1 MISRVE
7 RTAFGEWWWTVDRML
22 LAALFGLMIAGLVL
36 SLAASP
42 AVAHRIG
49 VDTFHFVNRQ
59 VIFLIPAVGV
69 LLFTSFF
76 SPRWIRR
83 LALVAFVGALAMVIA
98 TLFVGAEIKGARR
111 WLNFGGIGLQPSEF
125 LKPAFVVLAAWL
137 FAESAKRPDMPANM
151 LAIGLLVITVTPL
164 VMQPDVGQ
172 TSLIVAVWAALFFM
186 AGMRWIW
193 VFGLA
198 GVGAVGLL
206 GAYYTFGHV
215 RKRID
220 KFLEPGTAD
229 TFQVDVAI
237 DAFQQGGWFGK
248 GPGEG
253 TVKRIIPD
261 SHTDFIFA
269 VAAEEF
275 GVILCLV
282 IVGLFAFIVL
292 RALTHA
298 MRDED
303 PFCRFAVAGL
313 GMLFGLQSC
322 INLMVNLHLIP
333 PKGMTLPFVSYG
345 GSSLAALAFGMG
357 MMIALTRRRPRAE
370 TLAELHHYRVRTA
383 T

>member
-1 MISRVE
+1 MISRAE
-7 RTAFGEWWWTVDRML
+7 RTAFGEWWWTVDRL
-22 LAALFGLMIAGLVL
+22 LLSALFGLMLAGIVL

-49 VDTFHFVNRQ
+49 LDTFHFVNRQ
-59 VIFLIPAVGV
+59 VFFLVPAAIV
-69 LLFTSFF
+69 LIATSFL
-76 SPRWIRR
+76 SPYWIRR
-83 LALVAFVGALAMVIA
+83 LAFVAFLGALVLVVA

-111 WLNFGGIGLQPSEF
+111 WLNFAGIGLQPSEF

-137 FAESAKRPDMPANM
+137 FAESAKRPEMPANLLAM
-151 LAIGLLVITVTPL
+151 LLLGATVTPL
-164 VMQPDVGQ
+164 VLQPDVGQ
-172 TSLIVAVWAALFFM
+172 TSLIIAVWAALFFM
-186 AGMRWIW
+186 AGMRWLW

-198 GVGAVGLL
+198 GVGAAGIAA
-206 GAYYTFGHV
+206 AYFTFPHV
-215 RKRID
+215 RRRID
-220 KFLEPGTAD
+220 KFMEPGTSD

-275 GVILCLV
+275 GAILCLV
-282 IVGLFAFIVL
+282 IIALFAFVVL
-292 RALTHA
+292 RSLNHALK
-298 MRDED
+298 DED

-313 GMLFGLQSC
+313 AMLFGLQSC

-345 GSSLAALAFGMG
+345 GSSLIALAFGMG
-357 MMIALTRRRPRAE
+357 MLIALTRRRPRAE
-370 TLAELHHYRVRTA
+370 TLAELSHYQASRA
-383 T
+383 

>member
-1 MISRVE
+1 MISRAE
-7 RTAFGEWWWTVDRML
+7 RTAFGEWWWTVDRL
-22 LAALFGLMIAGLVL
+22 LLSALFGLMLAGIVL

-49 VDTFHFVNRQ
+49 LDTFHFVNRQ
-59 VIFLIPAVGV
+59 VFFLIPATIV
-69 LLFTSFF
+69 LIGTSFL
-76 SPRWIRR
+76 SPYWVRR
-83 LALVAFVGALAMVIA
+83 LALVAFLGALVLVVA

-111 WLNFGGIGLQPSEF
+111 WLNFAGVGLQPSEF
-125 LKPAFVVLAAWL
+125 MKPAFVVLSAWL
-137 FAESAKRPDMPANM
+137 FAESAKRPEMPANILAMM
-151 LAIGLLVITVTPL
+151 LLAAAVTPL
-164 VMQPDVGQ
+164 VLQPDVGQ
-172 TSLIVAVWAALFFM
+172 TSLITVVWAALFFM
-186 AGMRWIW
+186 AGMRWLW

-198 GVGAVGLL
+198 GVGAAGLA
-206 GAYYTFGHV
+206 GAYFSFPHV
-215 RKRID
+215 RRRID
-220 KFLEPGTAD
+220 KFMEPGTAD

-275 GVILCLV
+275 GTILCLV
-282 IVGLFAFIVL
+282 IVALFAFVVL
-292 RALTHA
+292 RALKHA
-298 MRDED
+298 HDDED

-313 GMLFGLQSC
+313 AMLFGLQSC

-345 GSSLAALAFGMG
+345 GSSLIALAFGMG
-357 MMIALTRRRPRAE
+357 MLIALTRRRPRAE
-370 TLAELHHYRVRTA
+370 TMAEVSHYQASRA
-383 T
+383 

>member
-1 MISRVE
+1 MISRAE
-7 RTAFGEWWWTVDRML
+7 RTAFGEWWWTVDRL
-22 LAALFGLMIAGLVL
+22 LLSALFGLMLAGIVL

-49 VDTFHFVNRQ
+49 LDTFHFVNRQ
-59 VIFLIPAVGV
+59 VFFLVPAAIV
-69 LLFTSFF
+69 LIATSFL
-76 SPRWIRR
+76 SPYWIRR
-83 LALVAFVGALAMVIA
+83 LAFVTFLGALVLVVA

-111 WLNFGGIGLQPSEF
+111 WLNFAGIGLQPSEF

-137 FAESAKRPDMPANM
+137 FAESAKRPEMPANLLAM
-151 LAIGLLVITVTPL
+151 LLLGATVTPL
-164 VMQPDVGQ
+164 ILQPDVGQ
-172 TSLIVAVWAALFFM
+172 TSLIIAVWAALFFM
-186 AGMRWIW
+186 AGMRWLW

-198 GVGAVGLL
+198 GVGAAGIAA
-206 GAYYTFGHV
+206 AYFTFPHV
-215 RKRID
+215 RRRID
-220 KFLEPGTAD
+220 KFMEPGTSD

-275 GVILCLV
+275 GAILCLV
-282 IVGLFAFIVL
+282 IIALFAFVVL
-292 RALTHA
+292 RSLNHALK
-298 MRDED
+298 DED

-313 GMLFGLQSC
+313 AMLFGLQSC

-345 GSSLAALAFGMG
+345 GSSLIALAFGMG
-357 MMIALTRRRPRAE
+357 MLIALTRRRPRAE
-370 TLAELHHYRVRTA
+370 TLAELSHYQASRA
-383 T
+383 

>member
-1 MISRVE
+1 MISRAE
-7 RTAFGEWWWTVDRML
+7 RTAFGEWWWTVDRL
-22 LAALFGLMIAGLVL
+22 LLFALFGLMLAGIVL

-42 AVAHRIG
+42 AVAHRLG
-49 VDTFHFVNRQ
+49 LDTFHFVNRQ
-59 VIFLIPAVGV
+59 VFFLIPATAV
-69 LLFTSFF
+69 LIVTSFLP
-76 SPRWIRR
+76 PRWIRR
-83 LALVAFVGALAMVIA
+83 LAFVAFVVALLMVVA
-98 TLFVGAEIKGARR
+98 TLFIGAEIKGARR
-111 WLNFGGIGLQPSEF
+111 WLNFAGVGLQPSEF

-137 FAESAKRPDMPANM
+137 FAESAKRPEMPANI
-151 LAIGLLVITVTPL
+151 LAIMLLLAAVTPL

-172 TSLIVAVWAALFFM
+172 TTLITIVWAALFFM
-186 AGMRWIW
+186 AGMRWLW

-198 GVGAVGLL
+198 GVGAAGLV

-215 RKRID
+215 RRRID
-220 KFLEPGTAD
+220 KFLEPGTSD

-237 DAFQQGGWFGK
+237 DAFQQAGWFGK

-275 GVILCLV
+275 GVMLCLV
-282 IVGLFAFIVL
+282 IVALFAFIVL
-292 RALTHA
+292 RSLGHA
-298 MRDED
+298 YKDED

-313 GMLFGLQSC
+313 AMLFGLQSC

-345 GSSLAALAFGMG
+345 GSSLIALAFGMG
-357 MMIALTRRRPRAE
+357 MLIALTRRRPRAE
-370 TLAELHHYRVRTA
+370 TLAELSHYQARS
-383 T
+383 

>member
-1 MISRVE
+1 MISRAE
-7 RTAFGEWWWTVDRML
+7 RTAFGEWWWTVDRL
-22 LAALFGLMIAGLVL
+22 LLSALFGLMLAGIVL
-36 SLAASP
+36 SLAASQ

-49 VDTFHFVNRQ
+49 LDTFHFVNRQ
-59 VIFLIPAVGV
+59 VFFLIPATAV
-69 LLFTSFF
+69 LIATSFL
-76 SPRWIRR
+76 SPYWIRR
-83 LALVAFVGALAMVIA
+83 LAFVAFLGALVLVVA

-111 WLNFGGIGLQPSEF
+111 WLNFAGIGLQPSEF

-137 FAESAKRPDMPANM
+137 FAESAKRPEMPANLLAM
-151 LAIGLLVITVTPL
+151 LLLGATVTPL
-164 VMQPDVGQ
+164 VLQPDVGQ
-172 TSLIVAVWAALFFM
+172 TSLIIAVWAALFFM
-186 AGMRWIW
+186 AGMRWLW

-198 GVGAVGLL
+198 GVGAAGIAA
-206 GAYYTFGHV
+206 AYFTFPHV
-215 RKRID
+215 RRRID
-220 KFLEPGTAD
+220 KFMEPGTSD

-275 GVILCLV
+275 GAILCLV
-282 IVGLFAFIVL
+282 IIALFAFVVL
-292 RALTHA
+292 RSLNHALK
-298 MRDED
+298 DED

-313 GMLFGLQSC
+313 AMLFGLQSC

-345 GSSLAALAFGMG
+345 GSSLIALAFGMG
-357 MMIALTRRRPRAE
+357 MLIALTRRRPRAE
-370 TLAELHHYRVRTA
+370 TLAELSHYQASRA
-383 T
+383 

>member
-1 MISRVE
+1 MISRAE
-7 RTAFGEWWWTVDRML
+7 RTAFGEWWWTVDRL
-22 LAALFGLMIAGLVL
+22 LLSALFGLMLAGIVL

-49 VDTFHFVNRQ
+49 LDTFHFVNRQ
-59 VIFLIPAVGV
+59 VFFLIPATAV
-69 LLFTSFF
+69 LIATSFL
-76 SPRWIRR
+76 SPYWIRR
-83 LALVAFVGALAMVIA
+83 LAFVAFLGALVLVVA
-98 TLFVGAEIKGARR
+98 TLFIGAEIKGARR
-111 WLNFGGIGLQPSEF
+111 WLNFAGIGLQPSEF

-137 FAESAKRPDMPANM
+137 FAESAKRPEMPANLLAM
-151 LAIGLLVITVTPL
+151 LLLGATVTPL
-164 VMQPDVGQ
+164 VLQPDVGQ
-172 TSLIVAVWAALFFM
+172 TSLIIAVWAALFFM
-186 AGMRWIW
+186 AGMRWLW

-198 GVGAVGLL
+198 GVGAAGIAA
-206 GAYYTFGHV
+206 AYFTFPHV
-215 RKRID
+215 RRRID
-220 KFLEPGTAD
+220 KFMEPGTSD

-275 GVILCLV
+275 GAVLCLV
-282 IVGLFAFIVL
+282 IIALFAFVVL
-292 RALTHA
+292 RSLNHALK
-298 MRDED
+298 DED

-313 GMLFGLQSC
+313 AMLFGLQSC

-345 GSSLAALAFGMG
+345 GSSLIALAFGMG
-357 MMIALTRRRPRAE
+357 MLIALTRRRPRAE
-370 TLAELHHYRVRTA
+370 TLAELSHYQASRA
-383 T
+383 

>member
-1 MISRVE
+1 MISRAE
-7 RTAFGEWWWTVDRML
+7 RTAFGEWWWTVDRL
-22 LAALFGLMIAGLVL
+22 LLSALFGLMLTGIVL

-49 VDTFHFVNRQ
+49 LDTFHFVNRQ
-59 VIFLIPAVGV
+59 VFFLIPATIV
-69 LLFTSFF
+69 LIVTSFLP
-76 SPRWIRR
+76 PRWIRR
-83 LALVAFVGALAMVIA
+83 LAFVAFIGALIMVVA
-98 TLFVGAEIKGARR
+98 TLFIGTEIKGARR
-111 WLNFGGIGLQPSEF
+111 WLNLAGIGLQPSEF

-137 FAESAKRPDMPANM
+137 FAESAKRPEMPANI
-151 LAIGLLVITVTPL
+151 LAILLLMATVTPL

-172 TSLIVAVWAALFFM
+172 TTLITVVWAALFFM
-186 AGMRWIW
+186 AGMRWLW

-198 GVGAVGLL
+198 GVGAAGLI

-215 RKRID
+215 RRRVD

-282 IVGLFAFIVL
+282 IVALFAFIVL
-292 RALTHA
+292 RSLNHA
-298 MRDED
+298 YKDED

-313 GMLFGLQSC
+313 AMLFGLQSC

-345 GSSLAALAFGMG
+345 GSSLIALAFGMG
-357 MMIALTRRRPRAE
+357 MLIALTRRRPRAE
-370 TLAELHHYRVRTA
+370 TLAELSHYQARA
-383 T
+383 

>member
-1 MISRVE
+1 MISRAE
-7 RTAFGEWWWTVDRML
+7 RTAFGEWWWTVDRL
-22 LAALFGLMIAGLVL
+22 LLSALFALMLSGIVL

-49 VDTFHFVNRQ
+49 LDTFHFVNRQ
-59 VIFLIPAVGV
+59 VFFLIPATAV
-69 LLFTSFF
+69 LIITSFLP
-76 SPRWIRR
+76 PRWIRR
-83 LALVAFVGALAMVIA
+83 LAFVAFIGALIMVVA
-98 TLFVGAEIKGARR
+98 TLFIGTEIKGARR
-111 WLNFGGIGLQPSEF
+111 WLNFAGVGLQPSEF

-137 FAESAKRPDMPANM
+137 FAESAKRPEMPANI
-151 LAIGLLVITVTPL
+151 LAILLLLATVTPL

-172 TSLIVAVWAALFFM
+172 TTLITVVWAALFFM
-186 AGMRWIW
+186 AGMRWLW

-198 GVGAVGLL
+198 GVGAAGLIS
-206 GAYYTFGHV
+206 AYYTFGHV
-215 RKRID
+215 RRRVD

-282 IVGLFAFIVL
+282 IVALFAFIVL
-292 RALTHA
+292 RSLNHA
-298 MRDED
+298 YKDED

-313 GMLFGLQSC
+313 AMLFGLQSC

-345 GSSLAALAFGMG
+345 GSSLIALAFGMG
-357 MMIALTRRRPRAE
+357 MLIALTRRRPRAE
-370 TLAELHHYRVRTA
+370 TLAELSHYQARA
-383 T
+383 

>member
-1 MISRVE
+1 MMSRAE
-7 RTAFGEWWWTVDRML
+7 RTAFGEWWWTVDRTL
-22 LAALFGLMIAGLVL
+22 LFALFGLMLTGVVL

-49 VDTFHFVNRQ
+49 LDTFHFVNKQ
-59 VIFLIPAVGV
+59 VTFLVPAAGV
-69 LLFTSFF
+69 LLFTSFM

-83 LALVAFVGALAMVIA
+83 LALVAFVGALALVVA
-98 TLFVGAEIKGARR
+98 TLFIGAEIKGARR
-111 WLNFGGIGLQPSEF
+111 WLNLPGLGGLQPSEF

-137 FAESAKRPDMPANM
+137 FAESAKRPEMPANI
-151 LAIGLLVITVTPL
+151 LAITLLAIAVTPL
-164 VMQPDVGQ
+164 ALQPDVGQ
-172 TSLIVAVWAALFFM
+172 TTLITMVWAALFFM
-186 AGMRWIW
+186 AGMRWLW

-198 GVGAVGLL
+198 GVGAAGIM

-275 GVILCLV
+275 GVILCFV
-282 IVGLFAFIVL
+282 IVGLFAFVVL
-292 RALTHA
+292 RALSHA
-298 MRDED
+298 YRDED

-313 GMLFGLQSC
+313 AMLFGLQSC
-322 INLMVNLHLIP
+322 INLMVNLHLVP

-345 GSSLAALAFGMG
+345 GSSLLALAFGMG
-357 MMIALTRRRPRAE
+357 MLIALTRRRPRAE
-370 TLAELHHYRVRTA
+370 TLAELSHYHARA
-383 T
+383 

>member
-1 MISRVE
+1 MISRAE
-7 RTAFGEWWWTVDRML
+7 RTAFGEWWWTVDRL
-22 LAALFGLMIAGLVL
+22 LLSALFGLMLAGIVL

-49 VDTFHFVNRQ
+49 LDTFHFVNRQ
-59 VIFLIPAVGV
+59 VFFLIPATAV
-69 LLFTSFF
+69 LIATSFL
-76 SPRWIRR
+76 SPYWIRR
-83 LALVAFVGALAMVIA
+83 LAFVAFLGALVLVVA

-111 WLNFGGIGLQPSEF
+111 WLNFAGIGLQPSEF

-137 FAESAKRPDMPANM
+137 FAESAKRPEMPANLLAM
-151 LAIGLLVITVTPL
+151 LLLGATVTPL
-164 VMQPDVGQ
+164 VLQPDVGQ
-172 TSLIVAVWAALFFM
+172 TSLIIAVWAALFFM
-186 AGMRWIW
+186 AGMRWLW

-198 GVGAVGLL
+198 GVGAAGIAA
-206 GAYYTFGHV
+206 AYFTFPHV
-215 RKRID
+215 RRRID
-220 KFLEPGTAD
+220 KFMEPGTSD

-275 GVILCLV
+275 GAILCLV
-282 IVGLFAFIVL
+282 IIALFAFVVL
-292 RALTHA
+292 RSLNHALK
-298 MRDED
+298 DED

-313 GMLFGLQSC
+313 AMLFGLQSC

-345 GSSLAALAFGMG
+345 GSSLIALAFGMG
-357 MMIALTRRRPRAE
+357 MLIALTRRRPRAE
-370 TLAELHHYRVRTA
+370 TLAELSHYQASRA
-383 T
+383 

>member
-1 MISRVE
+1 MISRAE
-7 RTAFGEWWWTVDRML
+7 RTAFGEWWWTVDRL
-22 LAALFGLMIAGLVL
+22 LLFALFGLMLAGIVL

-42 AVAHRIG
+42 AVAHRLG
-49 VDTFHFVNRQ
+49 LDTFHFVNRQ
-59 VIFLIPAVGV
+59 VFFLVPATAV
-69 LLFTSFF
+69 LIITSFL

-83 LALVAFVGALAMVIA
+83 IAFAAFVVALVMVVA
-98 TLFVGAEIKGARR
+98 TLFIGAEIKGARR
-111 WLNFGGIGLQPSEF
+111 WLNFAGVGLQPSEF

-137 FAESAKRPDMPANM
+137 FAESAKRPEMPANI
-151 LAIGLLVITVTPL
+151 LAILLLLATVTPL

-172 TSLIVAVWAALFFM
+172 TTLITVVWAALFFM
-186 AGMRWIW
+186 AGMRWLW

-198 GVGAVGLL
+198 GVGAAGLV

-215 RKRID
+215 RRRID
-220 KFLEPGTAD
+220 KFLEPGTSD

-237 DAFQQGGWFGK
+237 DAFQQAGWFGK

-275 GVILCLV
+275 GVMLCLV
-282 IVGLFAFIVL
+282 IVALFAFIVL
-292 RALTHA
+292 RSLGHA
-298 MRDED
+298 YKDED

-313 GMLFGLQSC
+313 AMLFGLQSC

-345 GSSLAALAFGMG
+345 GSSLIALAFGMG
-357 MMIALTRRRPRAE
+357 MLIALTRRRPRAE
-370 TLAELHHYRVRTA
+370 TLAELSHYQARS
-383 T
+383 

>member
-1 MISRVE
+1 MISRAE
-7 RTAFGEWWWTVDRML
+7 RTAFGEWWWTVDRL
-22 LAALFGLMIAGLVL
+22 LLSALFGLMLAGIVL

-49 VDTFHFVNRQ
+49 LDTFHFVNRQ
-59 VIFLIPAVGV
+59 VFFLVPATAV
-69 LLFTSFF
+69 LIATSFL
-76 SPRWIRR
+76 SPYWIRR
-83 LALVAFVGALAMVIA
+83 LAFVAFLGALVLVVA
-98 TLFVGAEIKGARR
+98 TLFIGAEIKGARR
-111 WLNFGGIGLQPSEF
+111 WLNFAGIGLQPSEF

-137 FAESAKRPDMPANM
+137 FAESAKRPEMPANLLAM
-151 LAIGLLVITVTPL
+151 LLLGATVTPL
-164 VMQPDVGQ
+164 VLQPDVGQ
-172 TSLIVAVWAALFFM
+172 TSLIIAVWAALFFM
-186 AGMRWIW
+186 AGMRWLW

-198 GVGAVGLL
+198 GVGAAGIAA
-206 GAYYTFGHV
+206 AYFTFPHV
-215 RKRID
+215 RRRID
-220 KFLEPGTAD
+220 KFMEPGTSD

-275 GVILCLV
+275 GAILCLV
-282 IVGLFAFIVL
+282 IIALFAFVVL
-292 RALTHA
+292 RSLNHALK
-298 MRDED
+298 DED

-313 GMLFGLQSC
+313 AMLFGLQSC

-345 GSSLAALAFGMG
+345 GSSLIALAFGMG
-357 MMIALTRRRPRAE
+357 MLIALTRRRPRAE
-370 TLAELHHYRVRTA
+370 TLAELSHYQASRA
-383 T
+383 

>member
-1 MISRVE
+1 MISRAE
-7 RTAFGEWWWTVDRML
+7 RTAFGEWWWTVDRL
-22 LAALFGLMIAGLVL
+22 LLFALFGLMLAGIVL

-42 AVAHRIG
+42 AVAHRLG
-49 VDTFHFVNRQ
+49 LDTFHFVNRQ
-59 VIFLIPAVGV
+59 VFFLIPATAV
-69 LLFTSFF
+69 LIVTSFLP
-76 SPRWIRR
+76 PRWIRR
-83 LALVAFVGALAMVIA
+83 LAFVAFVVALLMVVA
-98 TLFVGAEIKGARR
+98 TLFIGAEIKGARR
-111 WLNFGGIGLQPSEF
+111 WLNFAGVGLQPSEF

-137 FAESAKRPDMPANM
+137 FAESAKRPEMPANI
-151 LAIGLLVITVTPL
+151 LAIMLLLAAVTPL

-172 TSLIVAVWAALFFM
+172 TTLITIVWAALFFM
-186 AGMRWIW
+186 AGMRWLW

-198 GVGAVGLL
+198 GVGAAGLV

-215 RKRID
+215 RRRID
-220 KFLEPGTAD
+220 KFLEPGTSD

-237 DAFQQGGWFGK
+237 DAFQQAGWFGK

-275 GVILCLV
+275 GVVLCLV
-282 IVGLFAFIVL
+282 IVALFAFIVL
-292 RALTHA
+292 RSLGHA
-298 MRDED
+298 DKDED

-313 GMLFGLQSC
+313 AMLFGLQSC

-345 GSSLAALAFGMG
+345 GSSLIALAFGMG
-357 MMIALTRRRPRAE
+357 MLIALTRRRPRAE
-370 TLAELHHYRVRTA
+370 TLAELSHYQARS
-383 T
+383 

>member
-1 MISRVE
+1 MISRAE
-7 RTAFGEWWWTVDRML
+7 RTAFGEWWWTIDRL
-22 LAALFGLMIAGLVL
+22 LLSALFGLMLAGIVL

-49 VDTFHFVNRQ
+49 LDTFHFVNRQ
-59 VIFLIPAVGV
+59 VFFLIPATAV
-69 LLFTSFF
+69 LIGTSFL
-76 SPRWIRR
+76 SPYWVRR
-83 LALVAFVGALAMVIA
+83 LAFVAFLGALLLVVA
-98 TLFVGAEIKGARR
+98 TLFIGAEVKGARR
-111 WLNFGGIGLQPSEF
+111 WLNFAGVGLQPSEF
-125 LKPAFVVLAAWL
+125 MKPAFVVLAAWL
-137 FAESAKRPDMPANM
+137 FAESAKRPEMPANLLAM
-151 LAIGLLVITVTPL
+151 LLLAAAVTPL
-164 VMQPDVGQ
+164 VLQPDVGQ
-172 TSLIVAVWAALFFM
+172 TSLITVVWAALFFM
-186 AGMRWIW
+186 AGMRWLW

-198 GVGAVGLL
+198 GVGAAGLV
-206 GAYYTFGHV
+206 GAYFTFAHV
-215 RKRID
+215 RRRID
-220 KFLEPGTAD
+220 KFMEPGTAD

-282 IVGLFAFIVL
+282 IVALFAFVVL
-292 RALTHA
+292 RSLKHA
-298 MRDED
+298 HDDED

-313 GMLFGLQSC
+313 AMLFGLQSC

-345 GSSLAALAFGMG
+345 GSSLIALAFGMG
-357 MMIALTRRRPRAE
+357 MLIALTRRRPRAE
-370 TLAELHHYRVRTA
+370 TMAEISHYQSQRA
-383 T
+383 

>member
-1 MISRVE
+1 MISRAE
-7 RTAFGEWWWTVDRML
+7 RTAFGEWWWTVDRL
-22 LAALFGLMIAGLVL
+22 LLFALFGLMLAGIVL

-42 AVAHRIG
+42 AVAHRLG
-49 VDTFHFVNRQ
+49 LDTFHFVNRQ
-59 VIFLIPAVGV
+59 VFFLIPATAV
-69 LLFTSFF
+69 LIVTSFLP
-76 SPRWIRR
+76 PRWIRR
-83 LALVAFVGALAMVIA
+83 LAFVAFVVALLMVVA
-98 TLFVGAEIKGARR
+98 TLFIGAEIKGARR
-111 WLNFGGIGLQPSEF
+111 WLNFAGVGLQPSEF

-137 FAESAKRPDMPANM
+137 FAESAKRPEMPANI
-151 LAIGLLVITVTPL
+151 LAIMLLLAAVTPL

-172 TSLIVAVWAALFFM
+172 TTLITIVWAALFFM
-186 AGMRWIW
+186 AGMRWLW

-198 GVGAVGLL
+198 GVGAAGLV

-215 RKRID
+215 RRRID
-220 KFLEPGTAD
+220 KFLEPGTSD

-237 DAFQQGGWFGK
+237 DAFQQAGWFGK

-275 GVILCLV
+275 GVVLCLV
-282 IVGLFAFIVL
+282 IVALFAFIVL
-292 RALTHA
+292 RSLGHA
-298 MRDED
+298 YKDED

-313 GMLFGLQSC
+313 AMLFGLQSC

-345 GSSLAALAFGMG
+345 GSSLIALAFGMG
-357 MMIALTRRRPRAE
+357 MLIALTRRRPRAE
-370 TLAELHHYRVRTA
+370 TLAELSHYQARS
-383 T
+383 

>member
-1 MISRVE
+1 MISRAE
-7 RTAFGEWWWTVDRML
+7 RTAFGEWWWTVDRL
-22 LAALFGLMIAGLVL
+22 LLSALFGLMLAGIVL

-49 VDTFHFVNRQ
+49 LDTFHFVNRQ
-59 VIFLIPAVGV
+59 VFFLVPATVV
-69 LLFTSFF
+69 LIATSFLT
-76 SPRWIRR
+76 PYWVRR
-83 LALVAFVGALAMVIA
+83 LAFVAFIGALVLVVA
-98 TLFVGAEIKGARR
+98 TLFIGAEIKGARR
-111 WLNFGGIGLQPSEF
+111 WLNFAGVGLQPSEF

-137 FAESAKRPDMPANM
+137 FAESAKRPEMPANLLAM
-151 LAIGLLVITVTPL
+151 LLLGATVTPL
-164 VMQPDVGQ
+164 ILQPDVGQ
-172 TSLIVAVWAALFFM
+172 TSLITAVWAALFFM
-186 AGMRWIW
+186 AGMRWLW

-198 GVGAVGLL
+198 GVGAAGIV
-206 GAYYTFGHV
+206 GAYFTFPHV
-215 RKRID
+215 RRRID
-220 KFLEPGTAD
+220 KFMEPGTSD

-275 GVILCLV
+275 GAILCLV
-282 IVGLFAFIVL
+282 IVALFAFVVL
-292 RALTHA
+292 RSLNHA
-298 MRDED
+298 HKDED

-313 GMLFGLQSC
+313 AMLFGLQSC

-345 GSSLAALAFGMG
+345 GSSLIALAFGMG
-357 MMIALTRRRPRAE
+357 MLIALTRRRPRAE
-370 TLAELHHYRVRTA
+370 TMAQVSHYQASRA
-383 T
+383 

>member
-1 MISRVE
+1 MISRAE
-7 RTAFGEWWWTVDRML
+7 RTAFGEWWWTVDRL
-22 LAALFGLMIAGLVL
+22 LLSALFGLMLAGIVL

-49 VDTFHFVNRQ
+49 LDTFHFVNRQ
-59 VIFLIPAVGV
+59 VLFLVPAAIV
-69 LLFTSFF
+69 LIATSFL
-76 SPRWIRR
+76 SPYWIRR
-83 LALVAFVGALAMVIA
+83 LAFVAFLGALVLVVA

-111 WLNFGGIGLQPSEF
+111 WLNFAGIGLQPSEF

-137 FAESAKRPDMPANM
+137 FAESAKRPEMPANLLAM
-151 LAIGLLVITVTPL
+151 LLLGATVTPL
-164 VMQPDVGQ
+164 ILQPDVGQ
-172 TSLIVAVWAALFFM
+172 TSLIIAVWAALFFM
-186 AGMRWIW
+186 AGMRWLW

-198 GVGAVGLL
+198 GVGAAGIAA
-206 GAYYTFGHV
+206 AYFTFPHV
-215 RKRID
+215 RRRID
-220 KFLEPGTAD
+220 KFMEPGTSD

-275 GVILCLV
+275 GAVLCLV
-282 IVGLFAFIVL
+282 IIALFAFVVL
-292 RALTHA
+292 RSLNHALK
-298 MRDED
+298 DED

-313 GMLFGLQSC
+313 AMLFGLQSC

-345 GSSLAALAFGMG
+345 GSSLIALAFGMG
-357 MMIALTRRRPRAE
+357 MLIALTRRRPRAE
-370 TLAELHHYRVRTA
+370 TLAELSHYQASRA
-383 T
+383 

>member
-1 MISRVE
+1 MISRAE
-7 RTAFGEWWWTVDRML
+7 RTAFGEWWWTVDRL
-22 LAALFGLMIAGLVL
+22 LLFALFGLMLAGIVL

-42 AVAHRIG
+42 AVAHRLG
-49 VDTFHFVNRQ
+49 LDTFHFVNRQ
-59 VIFLIPAVGV
+59 VFFLVPATAV
-69 LLFTSFF
+69 LIVTSFL

-83 LALVAFVGALAMVIA
+83 IAFAAFVVALVMVVA
-98 TLFVGAEIKGARR
+98 TLFIGAEIKGARR
-111 WLNFGGIGLQPSEF
+111 WLNFAGVGLQPSEF

-137 FAESAKRPDMPANM
+137 FAESAKRPEMPANI
-151 LAIGLLVITVTPL
+151 LAILLLLATVTPL

-172 TSLIVAVWAALFFM
+172 TTLITVVWAALFFM
-186 AGMRWIW
+186 AGMRWLW

-198 GVGAVGLL
+198 GVGAAGLV

-215 RKRID
+215 RRRID
-220 KFLEPGTAD
+220 KFLEPGTSD

-237 DAFQQGGWFGK
+237 DAFQQAGWFGK

-275 GVILCLV
+275 GVMLCLV
-282 IVGLFAFIVL
+282 IVALFAFIVL
-292 RALTHA
+292 RSLGHA
-298 MRDED
+298 YKDED

-313 GMLFGLQSC
+313 AMLFGLQSC

-345 GSSLAALAFGMG
+345 GSSLIALAFGMG
-357 MMIALTRRRPRAE
+357 MLIALTRRRPRAE
-370 TLAELHHYRVRTA
+370 TLAELSHYQARS
-383 T
+383 

>member
-1 MISRVE
+1 MISRAE
-7 RTAFGEWWWTVDRML
+7 RTALGEWWWTVDRLL
-22 LAALFGLMIAGLVL
+22 LAALFALMLVGVVL
-36 SLAASP
+36 ALAASP

-49 VDTFHFVNRQ
+49 VHTFHFVNRQ
-59 VIFLIPAVGV
+59 VFFLGLAIVV
-69 LLFTSFF
+69 LLVTSLLP
-76 SPRWIRR
+76 PRWIRR
-83 LALVAFVGALAMVIA
+83 LALVAFAGSLAMVVA

-125 LKPAFVVLAAWL
+125 MKPAFVVLAAWL
-137 FAESAKRPDMPANM
+137 FAESAKRTDVPANS
-151 LAIGLLVITVTPL
+151 LAVALLLIAVTPL
-164 VMQPDVGQ
+164 AMQPDVGQ
-172 TSLIVAVWAALFFM
+172 TTLIVVVWAALFFL
-186 AGMRWIW
+186 AGMRWVW

-198 GVGAVGLL
+198 GVGGAGVL
-206 GAYYTFGHV
+206 GAYYFFAHV
-215 RKRID
+215 RRRID

-253 TVKRIIPD
+253 TVKRVIPD

-275 GVILCLV
+275 GVALCLV
-282 IVGLFAFIVL
+282 IVALFAFIVL
-292 RALTHA
+292 RSLFHA

-303 PFCRFAVAGL
+303 PFCRFAVSGL
-313 GMLFGLQSC
+313 AMLFGLQSC

-345 GSSLAALAFGMG
+345 GSSLVALAFGMG
-357 MMIALTRRRPRAE
+357 MLIALTRKRPRAE
-370 TLAELHHYRVRTA
+370 TLAELTHYQARS
-383 T
+383 

>member
-1 MISRVE
+1 MISRAE
-7 RTAFGEWWWTVDRML
+7 RTAFGEWWWTVDRL
-22 LAALFGLMIAGLVL
+22 LLSALFGLMLAGIVL

-49 VDTFHFVNRQ
+49 LDTFHFVNRQ
-59 VIFLIPAVGV
+59 VFFLVPATIV
-69 LLFTSFF
+69 LIATSFL
-76 SPRWIRR
+76 SPYWVRR
-83 LALVAFVGALAMVIA
+83 LAFVAFLGALVLVVA
-98 TLFVGAEIKGARR
+98 TLVIGAEIKGSRR
-111 WLNFGGIGLQPSEF
+111 WLNFAGIGLQPSEF

-137 FAESAKRPDMPANM
+137 FAESAKRPEMPANLLAM
-151 LAIGLLVITVTPL
+151 LLLGATVTPL
-164 VMQPDVGQ
+164 ILQPDVGQ
-172 TSLIVAVWAALFFM
+172 TSLVIAVWAALFFM
-186 AGMRWIW
+186 AGMRWLW

-198 GVGAVGLL
+198 GVGAAGIAA
-206 GAYYTFGHV
+206 AYFTFPHV
-215 RKRID
+215 RRRID
-220 KFLEPGTAD
+220 KFMEPGTSD

-275 GVILCLV
+275 GAILCLV
-282 IVGLFAFIVL
+282 IIALFAFVVL
-292 RALTHA
+292 RSLNHALK
-298 MRDED
+298 DED

-313 GMLFGLQSC
+313 AILFGLQSC

-345 GSSLAALAFGMG
+345 GSSLIALAFGMG
-357 MMIALTRRRPRAE
+357 MLIALTRRRPRAE
-370 TLAELHHYRVRTA
+370 TLAELHHYQASRG
-383 T
+383 

>member
-1 MISRVE
+1 MISRAE
-7 RTAFGEWWWTVDRML
+7 RTAFGEWWWTVDRL
-22 LAALFGLMIAGLVL
+22 LLSALFGLMLAGIVL

-49 VDTFHFVNRQ
+49 LDTFHFVNRQ
-59 VIFLIPAVGV
+59 VFFLIPATIV
-69 LLFTSFF
+69 LIATSFL
-76 SPRWIRR
+76 SPYWIRR
-83 LALVAFVGALAMVIA
+83 LAFVAFLGALVLVVA

-111 WLNFGGIGLQPSEF
+111 WLNFAGIGLQPSEF

-137 FAESAKRPDMPANM
+137 FAESAKRPEMPANLLAM
-151 LAIGLLVITVTPL
+151 LLLGATVTPL
-164 VMQPDVGQ
+164 VLQPDVGQ
-172 TSLIVAVWAALFFM
+172 TSLVIAVWAALFFM
-186 AGMRWIW
+186 AGMRWLW

-198 GVGAVGLL
+198 GVGAAGIAA
-206 GAYYTFGHV
+206 AYFTFPHV
-215 RKRID
+215 RRRID
-220 KFLEPGTAD
+220 KFMEPGTSD

-275 GVILCLV
+275 GAILCLV
-282 IVGLFAFIVL
+282 IIALFAFVVL
-292 RALTHA
+292 RSLNHALK
-298 MRDED
+298 DED

-313 GMLFGLQSC
+313 AILFGLQSC

-345 GSSLAALAFGMG
+345 GSSLIALAFGMG
-357 MMIALTRRRPRAE
+357 MLIALTRRRPRAE
-370 TLAELHHYRVRTA
+370 TLAELSHYQASRA
-383 T
+383 

>member
-1 MISRVE
+1 MISRAE
-7 RTAFGEWWWTVDRML
+7 RTVFGEWWWTVDRL
-22 LAALFGLMIAGLVL
+22 LLSALFGLMLAGIVL

-49 VDTFHFVNRQ
+49 LDTFHFVNRQ
-59 VIFLIPAVGV
+59 VFFLIPATIV
-69 LLFTSFF
+69 LIATSFL
-76 SPRWIRR
+76 SPYWIRR
-83 LALVAFVGALAMVIA
+83 LAFVAFLGSLVLVVA
-98 TLFVGAEIKGARR
+98 TLFIGAEIKGARR
-111 WLNFGGIGLQPSEF
+111 WLNFAGIGLQPSEF

-137 FAESAKRPDMPANM
+137 FAESAKRPEMPANLLAM
-151 LAIGLLVITVTPL
+151 LLLGATVTPL
-164 VMQPDVGQ
+164 VLQPDVGQ
-172 TSLIVAVWAALFFM
+172 TSLITAVWAALFFM
-186 AGMRWIW
+186 AGMRWLW

-198 GVGAVGLL
+198 GVGAAGIV
-206 GAYYTFGHV
+206 GAYFTFPHV
-215 RKRID
+215 RRRID
-220 KFLEPGTAD
+220 KFMEPGTSD

-275 GVILCLV
+275 GAILCLV
-282 IVGLFAFIVL
+282 IIALFAFVVL
-292 RALTHA
+292 RSLNHA
-298 MRDED
+298 QKDED

-313 GMLFGLQSC
+313 AMLFGLQSC

-345 GSSLAALAFGMG
+345 GSSLIALAFGMG
-357 MMIALTRRRPRAE
+357 MLIALTRRRPRAE
-370 TLAELHHYRVRTA
+370 TMAELSHYQAGRA
-383 T
+383 

>member
-1 MISRVE
+1 MISRAE
-7 RTAFGEWWWTVDRML
+7 RTAFGEWWWTVDRL
-22 LAALFGLMIAGLVL
+22 LLFALFGLMLAGIVL

-42 AVAHRIG
+42 AVAHRLG
-49 VDTFHFVNRQ
+49 LDTFHFVNRQ
-59 VIFLIPAVGV
+59 VFFLVPATITLIV
-69 LLFTSFF
+69 TSFLP
-76 SPRWIRR
+76 PRWIRR
-83 LALVAFVGALAMVIA
+83 IAFAAFVVALVMVVA
-98 TLFVGAEIKGARR
+98 TLFIGAEIKGARR
-111 WLNFGGIGLQPSEF
+111 WLNFAGVGLQPSEF

-137 FAESAKRPDMPANM
+137 FAESAKRPEMPANI
-151 LAIGLLVITVTPL
+151 LAILLLLATVTPL

-172 TSLIVAVWAALFFM
+172 TTLITVVWAALFFM
-186 AGMRWIW
+186 AGMRWLW

-198 GVGAVGLL
+198 GVGAAGLI

-215 RKRID
+215 RRRID

-237 DAFQQGGWFGK
+237 DAFQQAGWFGK

-275 GVILCLV
+275 GIMLCLA
-282 IVGLFAFIVL
+282 IVALFAFIVL
-292 RALTHA
+292 RSLGHA
-298 MRDED
+298 YKDED

-313 GMLFGLQSC
+313 AMLFGLQSC

-345 GSSLAALAFGMG
+345 GSSLIALAFGMG
-357 MMIALTRRRPRAE
+357 MLIALTRRRPRAE
-370 TLAELHHYRVRTA
+370 TMAELSHYQARS
-383 T
+383 

>member
-1 MISRVE
+1 MISRAE
-7 RTAFGEWWWTVDRML
+7 RTAFGEWWWTVDRL
-22 LAALFGLMIAGLVL
+22 LLFALFGLMLAGIVL

-42 AVAHRIG
+42 AVAHRLG
-49 VDTFHFVNRQ
+49 LDTFHFVNRQ
-59 VIFLIPAVGV
+59 VFFLIPATAV
-69 LLFTSFF
+69 LIVTSFLP
-76 SPRWIRR
+76 PRWIRR
-83 LALVAFVGALAMVIA
+83 LAFVAFVVALLMVVA
-98 TLFVGAEIKGARR
+98 TLFIGAEIKGARR
-111 WLNFGGIGLQPSEF
+111 WLNFAGVGLQPSEF

-137 FAESAKRPDMPANM
+137 FAESAKRPEMPANI
-151 LAIGLLVITVTPL
+151 LAIMLLLAAVTPL

-172 TSLIVAVWAALFFM
+172 TTLITIVWAALFFM
-186 AGMRWIW
+186 AGMRWLW

-198 GVGAVGLL
+198 GVGAAGLV

-215 RKRID
+215 RRRID
-220 KFLEPGTAD
+220 KFLEPGTSD

-237 DAFQQGGWFGK
+237 DAFQQAGWFGK

-275 GVILCLV
+275 VVVLCLV
-282 IVGLFAFIVL
+282 IVALFAFIVL
-292 RALTHA
+292 RSLGHA
-298 MRDED
+298 YKDED

-313 GMLFGLQSC
+313 AMLFGLQSC

-345 GSSLAALAFGMG
+345 GSSLIALAFGMG
-357 MMIALTRRRPRAE
+357 MLIALTRRRPRAE
-370 TLAELHHYRVRTA
+370 TLAELSHYQARS
-383 T
+383 